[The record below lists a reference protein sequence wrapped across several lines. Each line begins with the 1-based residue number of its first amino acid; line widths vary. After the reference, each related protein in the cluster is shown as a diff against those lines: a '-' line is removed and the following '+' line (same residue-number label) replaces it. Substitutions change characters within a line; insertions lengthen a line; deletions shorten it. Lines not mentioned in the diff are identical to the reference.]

1 MNPNRLSL
9 SRLAAGVAV
18 VVASSLA
25 LPALAQQ
32 APGGPGGPGAAGGHG
47 GPGGMRGGPRMHEG
61 GGMHHGPHEGRR
73 GGKGGMG
80 LSPRML
86 DAIKATPEQRTQ
98 IRQIMDAARKDMQ
111 GQRQSRQALK
121 DEASRVFSQPGVDAG
136 AAEALRQKMLAQH
149 DQMSKRRMQ
158 AMVEVAKVLT
168 PDQRRQLAELR
179 KRGDDMRERHR
190 REREA
195 LMPGGRP

>member
-1 MNPNRLSL
+1 MNPKRLSL

-18 VVASSLA
+18 TVASALA

-32 APGGPGGPGAAGGHG
+32 GPGPGGPG
-47 GPGGMRGGPRMHEG
+47 GPGGMRGGPGMHERGGMHRGPGG
-61 GGMHHGPHEGRR
+61 GGMM
-73 GGKGGMG
+73 GM
-80 LSPRML
+80 SPRML

-111 GQRQSRQALK
+111 GQRQARQALK
-121 DEASRVFSQPGVDAG
+121 DEARQVFTQPNVDAN
-136 AAEALRQKMLAQH
+136 AAEALRQKMQAQH

-158 AMVEVAKVLT
+158 AMVDVAKVLT
-168 PDQRRQLAELR
+168 PEQRRQLADLR
-179 KRGDDMRERHR
+179 KRAGEMRDRHR
-190 REREA
+190 RERDA